1 MESDLSVSDGPPPG
15 DASPG
20 PARLTGT
27 RPARRKGLP
36 QEVADQLL
44 DLIATSGS
52 QEVALPSERQLCD
65 DFAVGRN
72 ALREALAALDHM
84 GVVETRGK
92 QRIGLTPRARALVLA
107 RASTAAPV
115 RELLLD
121 PMEVRRIL
129 EPESAALA
137 AKRASEQSLREIER
151 TTELMDEGIRRNQS
165 VVEYDSAFHVA
176 IARATA
182 NQMLIELVGALNET
196 LRPSREVS
204 FRPTEASVAAL
215 DDHRAILSAIRAG
228 DARAARKAMRSHLDH
243 VEQLIRAT
251 VSERASR

>member
-1 MESDLSVSDGPPPG
+1 MESDVPVRDGSAPSDNSGG
-15 DASPG
+15 RAT
-20 PARLTGT
+20 LTGA
-27 RPARRKGLP
+27 RPARRRGLP

-44 DLIATSGS
+44 ELIAASDS
-52 QEVALPSERQLCD
+52 QEVALPAERQLCD
-65 DFAVGRN
+65 DLAVSRN
-72 ALREALAALDHM
+72 VLREALAALDHM

-92 QRIGLTPRARALVLA
+92 NRIGLTARARALVLA
-107 RASTAAPV
+107 RASSATPV
-115 RELLLD
+115 RELLID

-137 AKRASEQSLREIER
+137 AKRATDRSLREIEQ
-151 TTELMDEGIRRNQS
+151 TIELMDEGIRRNQS

-182 NQMLIELVGALNET
+182 NQILIELIGALSET

-204 FRPTEASVAAL
+204 FRPTEASTAAL
-215 DDHRAILSAIRAG
+215 GDHRAILAAIRSG

-243 VEQLIRAT
+243 VEQLIRAS
-251 VSERASR
+251 VSEGTPR

>member
-1 MESDLSVSDGPPPG
+1 MESDVSDSAGRQPSDGPTQ
-15 DASPG
+15 A
-20 PARLTGT
+20 ARLTVKQ
-27 RPARRKGLP
+27 PARRRGLP

-44 DLIATSGS
+44 DLIARSGS
-52 QEVALPSERQLCD
+52 QEIALPPERQLGD
-65 DFAVGRN
+65 DLAVSRN
-72 ALREALAALDHM
+72 VLREALAALDHM

-92 QRIGLTPRARALVLA
+92 TRVGLTPRARAVVLA

-137 AKRASEQSLREIER
+137 AKRATEDSLREIEQ
-151 TTELMDEGIRRNQS
+151 TIELMDAGIRRGES
-165 VVEYDSAFHVA
+165 VIEYDSAFHVA

-182 NQMLIELVGALNET
+182 NQILIELIGALGET
-196 LRPSREVS
+196 LQPSRELS

-215 DDHRAILSAIRAG
+215 DDHRAILHAIRAG
-228 DARAARKAMRSHLDH
+228 DSRAARKAMRSHLDH
-243 VEQLIRAT
+243 VEELIRSS
-251 VSERASR
+251 VS